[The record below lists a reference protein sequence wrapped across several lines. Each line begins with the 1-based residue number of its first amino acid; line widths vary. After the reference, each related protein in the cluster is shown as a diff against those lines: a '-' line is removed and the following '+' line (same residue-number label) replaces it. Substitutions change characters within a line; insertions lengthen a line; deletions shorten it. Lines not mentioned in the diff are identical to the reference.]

1 MNGKIRVNSLF
12 GIKLKDSKGYMI
24 KRLIILLL
32 LIIFTP
38 VCAEAIQAKNGYEVR
53 VGISDTDFA
62 RYYFQDVEVSST
74 DDFVLIDKS
83 NNNVICEFLANT
95 PATVS
100 MKENLFDIY
109 MNGKEVAS
117 GLKGPIVASSDTG
130 FLYIPNLKRA
140 GKTAIYRGT
149 FELTKSDSKDNLFSV
164 VNVLDIQSYLR
175 GVVPNEMPV
184 KFGLEALKAQT
195 VTARNYVLK
204 PREKNYHNFDVC
216 DSVAC
221 QVYYGA
227 GSESE
232 LSDRAIAETEN
243 IVAMSNGE
251 LILALYSSTAGGYT
265 EDYENAFFDAAPK
278 GFPPPI
284 KTYLRGVP
292 DNDKIKPLKTE
303 GDVREFYLST
313 PTTFDNKSPYFR
325 WDRAWEVKELE
336 DVLKGTLKTNSSTG
350 FVKPAL
356 NCESDFGKLRDIKVI
371 RRGVSGKAVAVEI
384 QTDKNNFVVEK
395 ELVIRRVFQKD
406 SKPLPSANI
415 VFDFSQDTKGNLDK
429 IVVHGGGFG
438 HGVGMSQWG
447 AGMMSAMGYSYDQIL
462 KHYYSGISIATYP
475 VILTNEPGKD
485 TDSVYFYT
493 KEKKGVLFVENKFRF
508 SELIVVVN
516 SRELRY
522 ELAPH
527 LFKPTQIDLSPYM
540 KKGRNE
546 VTFILPYNDN
556 QKKSLRLYIELG
568 KTGETEHD

>member
-278 GFPPPI
+278 GFPGLHGRLWQRLLLAEHAGRPAH
-284 KTYLRGVP
+284 R
-292 DNDKIKPLKTE
+292 
-303 GDVREFYLST
+303 
-313 PTTFDNKSPYFR
+313 
-325 WDRAWEVKELE
+325 RAQARP
-336 DVLKGTLKTNSSTG
+336 G
-350 FVKPAL
+350 F
-356 NCESDFGKLRDIKVI
+356 
-371 RRGVSGKAVAVEI
+371 
-384 QTDKNNFVVEK
+384 
-395 ELVIRRVFQKD
+395 
-406 SKPLPSANI
+406 
-415 VFDFSQDTKGNLDK
+415 
-429 IVVHGGGFG
+429 
-438 HGVGMSQWG
+438 
-447 AGMMSAMGYSYDQIL
+447 
-462 KHYYSGISIATYP
+462 
-475 VILTNEPGKD
+475 
-485 TDSVYFYT
+485 SV
-493 KEKKGVLFVENKFRF
+493 
-508 SELIVVVN
+508 
-516 SRELRY
+516 
-522 ELAPH
+522 
-527 LFKPTQIDLSPYM
+527 Q
-540 KKGRNE
+540 
-546 VTFILPYNDN
+546 
-556 QKKSLRLYIELG
+556 
-568 KTGETEHD
+568 